1 MSKKGRLEKVGWKSG
16 STQDFLGLSDQEMA
30 LIELK
35 RSLVRMIR
43 ETRES
48 NRVTQHALAKLL
60 ESSQSRVAKME
71 GASPDVS
78 LDLIVRALFVLGVT
92 PKKMGRFIALT
103 TSR

>member
-1 MSKKGRLEKVGWKSG
+1 MSKKGRLEKAGWSSG
-16 STQDFLGLSDQEMA
+16 SVQDFLGLSDQEMA